1 MNAGDSSPMKSQD
14 HGSESFDG
22 TEHDDAA
29 SAVGDD
35 LRIELLEMQLRLFET
50 RDFAI
55 GASARAGEMQ
65 ARLTTKEIE
74 LANALTVN
82 HENSI
87 HIENHLA
94 HIARLEAALA
104 AVEPQIR
111 ELNARAAQLDRVY
124 ASVTWRLGKFLML
137 PVRLI
142 RRIVRR
148 S

>member
-1 MNAGDSSPMKSQD
+1 
-14 HGSESFDG
+14 
-22 TEHDDAA
+22 
-29 SAVGDD
+29 
-35 LRIELLEMQLRLFET
+35 
-50 RDFAI
+50 
-55 GASARAGEMQ
+55 MQ

-82 HENSI
+82 HEKNI

>member
-1 MNAGDSSPMKSQD
+1 M
-14 HGSESFDG
+14 
-22 TEHDDAA
+22 
-29 SAVGDD
+29 
-35 LRIELLEMQLRLFET
+35 LELQLRLFET

-65 ARLTTKEIE
+65 ARLTTKELE
-74 LANALTVN
+74 LANALTVS
-82 HENSI
+82 HEKNI

-111 ELNARAAQLDRVY
+111 DLRSRAEQLDRVY
-124 ASVTWRLGKFLML
+124 TSVTWRLGRLLML

-142 RRIVRR
+142 RRILKR

>member
-1 MNAGDSSPMKSQD
+1 MNAGDASPMKSQD
-14 HGSESFDG
+14 HGSEPFDG

-82 HENSI
+82 HENNI

>member
-1 MNAGDSSPMKSQD
+1 M
-14 HGSESFDG
+14 
-22 TEHDDAA
+22 
-29 SAVGDD
+29 
-35 LRIELLEMQLRLFET
+35 LELQLRLFET

-65 ARLTTKEIE
+65 ARLTTKELE

-82 HENSI
+82 HEKNI

-111 ELNARAAQLDRVY
+111 DLRSRAEQLDRVY
-124 ASVTWRLGKFLML
+124 TSVTWRLGRLLML
-137 PVRLI
+137 PVRLT
-142 RRIVRR
+142 RRILKR

>member
-1 MNAGDSSPMKSQD
+1 MNAGDASPMKSQD
-14 HGSESFDG
+14 HGSEPFDG

-82 HENSI
+82 HENDI

>member
-1 MNAGDSSPMKSQD
+1 MKSQD

>member
-1 MNAGDSSPMKSQD
+1 MKSQD
-14 HGSESFDG
+14 HGSEPFDG

-82 HENSI
+82 HENGI

>member
-1 MNAGDSSPMKSQD
+1 MKSQD
-14 HGSESFDG
+14 HGSEPFDG

-82 HENSI
+82 HENGI

-142 RRIVRR
+142 RRIVGR